1 MLPGRADCGRFDSLN
16 FVPSMSKI
24 SKVMSRSVL
33 KEQKL
38 EMHNT
43 IKVAVI
49 INIFLTKAM
58 TQETTSTFLGP
69 LLEF

>member
-1 MLPGRADCGRFDSLN
+1 MLPGRADCGRFDSLT

-33 KEQKL
+33 KEQKS